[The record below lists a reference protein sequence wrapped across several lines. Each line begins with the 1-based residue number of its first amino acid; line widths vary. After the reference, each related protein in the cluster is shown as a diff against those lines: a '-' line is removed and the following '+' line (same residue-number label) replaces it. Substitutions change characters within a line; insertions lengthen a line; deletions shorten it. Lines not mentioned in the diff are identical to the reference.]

1 MNLKLLVVPL
11 LILPLAACQTP
22 EQNAAAGALA
32 GAAVGAAVSSDSD
45 RTKGALIGAAVGV
58 AASTLIGPANAPGQ
72 CYYRD
77 AYGNRY
83 IAAC

>member
-1 MNLKLLVVPL
+1 MKAKLA
-11 LILPLAACQTP
+11 LIALIALPLAACQTAD
-22 EQNAAAGALA
+22 QNAAAGALA

-45 RTKGALIGAAVGV
+45 RTQGALIGAAVGV
-58 AASTLIGPANAPGQ
+58 AASTLIGPANTPGQ

-77 AYGNRY
+77 ANGRRY